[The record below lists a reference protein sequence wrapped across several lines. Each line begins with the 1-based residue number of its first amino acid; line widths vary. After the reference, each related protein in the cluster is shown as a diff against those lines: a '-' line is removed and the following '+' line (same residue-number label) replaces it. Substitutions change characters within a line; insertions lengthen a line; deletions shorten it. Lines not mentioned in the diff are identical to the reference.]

1 MTEDLA
7 TNILASL
14 CWVLLG
20 VGGKFAFDWVKDTRP
35 AARVWRLPRRA
46 SVAIVAA
53 DRPPAG
59 GAGRPVA
66 LVHPAEF
73 AAATEITESISR
85 QFQCHVGRVSTAS
98 QFPQDRLVDSHLVV
112 IGGPINNEVY
122 RNLTGRL
129 ADFPYAFEDRVLVD
143 VTKNVRYEP
152 LEDADGNLSH
162 DIALIVLTRNPLNL
176 DRRLVILA
184 GCRTFGCLGAA
195 RLMTKDH
202 AGVLSRRIGRSGRSE
217 ATHLFVVKV
226 PVVGTTV
233 GELEILDHRSV

>member
-1 MTEDLA
+1 VTEDLA

-20 VGGKFAFDWVKDTRP
+20 IGGKLAFDWVKDTRP

-53 DRPPAG
+53 DRPPTG
-59 GAGRPVA
+59 GGLPVA

-73 AAATEITESISR
+73 AAATEIIESITR

-98 QFPQDRLVDSHLVV
+98 QFPKDRLVDSHLVV
-112 IGGPINNEVY
+112 IGGPINNEIY
-122 RNLTGRL
+122 RNLTERL
-129 ADFPYAFEDRVLVD
+129 ADFPYAFDGRVLVD

-152 LEDADGNLSH
+152 LEDSDGNLSH

-195 RLMTKDH
+195 RLLTKDH
-202 AGVLSRRIGRSGRSE
+202 VGVLARRIGRSD
-217 ATHLFVVKV
+217 ATQLFVVKV

-233 GELEILDHRSV
+233 GELEILDHRSA

>member
-46 SVAIVAA
+46 SVSIVAA

-59 GAGRPVA
+59 GGLPVA

-73 AAATEITESISR
+73 AAATEIIESITR

-98 QFPQDRLVDSHLVV
+98 QFPKDRLVDSHLVV

-129 ADFPYAFEDRVLVD
+129 ADFPYAFEGRVLVD

-152 LEDADGNLSH
+152 LEDPDGNLSH

-202 AGVLSRRIGRSGRSE
+202 AHVLSRRIGRGD

-233 GELEILDHRSV
+233 GELEILDHRSA